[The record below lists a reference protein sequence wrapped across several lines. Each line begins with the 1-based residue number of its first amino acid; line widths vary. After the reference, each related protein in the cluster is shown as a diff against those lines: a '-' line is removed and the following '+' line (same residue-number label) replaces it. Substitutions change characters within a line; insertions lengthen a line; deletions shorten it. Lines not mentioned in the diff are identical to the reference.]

1 MKPFD
6 EVRHSWQRHYPA
18 GKMPWRQVVP
28 GVVVLGLVV
37 GARLLGL
44 FEGLELKMLDQLL
57 RWRPAEATD
66 ERVLIVGID
75 EADIQRL
82 GTYPVPDGVLAE
94 LLQTLAAHRPRAV
107 GIDIY
112 RDLAVEPGHA
122 ALVETLDT
130 LPYAIA
136 IENILSNP
144 PVAGPTYLPPEQVG
158 FVDFPQDDDGF
169 VRRALL
175 GSPNAVGEFR
185 FSLALRLAET
195 YLQAEGLTL
204 KNGRR
209 DPWAMRF
216 GSTEFSQISPQTGGY
231 VGADAGGHQVLLNGR
246 SGPQPFRRVSLQ
258 QVLDGSV
265 DPTWIENAI
274 VLVGITSSSAKDF
287 LNSAAVATDSPGLVY
302 GVVMQAHATSQLV
315 SAVLDDRPL
324 LRPWPDGLEY
334 LWIVLWGGMGT
345 VLIWGVR
352 SPSWYLLTMG
362 LIGLGLVGV
371 SFGLLWLGG
380 WWIPL
385 VPTLVVFSVNGLVLP
400 GFYLYDQ
407 TLRSRIAERQQII
420 DQTYSAIHNGPL
432 QTLALLLRE
441 ADPVSWAEARPKLE
455 RLNQELRD
463 IRESLPA
470 VALPGGDQSAPL
482 HEKLWETY
490 TTTLER
496 GEPDFPG
503 LRSLKLKVVTFEPLS
518 TLGLSADDQQGLR
531 QFLEEALLNV
541 GKHGVNVTR
550 LTVVCQATDTENLI
564 QVIDNGQG
572 PYSLEASPAG
582 TGWGTRQAKQL
593 AQRLKGQFKREFS
606 SAGTCC
612 ELRWP
617 LVKPH
622 RLGFWGLNR

>member
-6 EVRHSWQRHYPA
+6 ELRHSWQRPSPA
-18 GKMPWRQVVP
+18 EKKPWRQVVP

-37 GARLLGL
+37 GARLAGL
-44 FEGLELKMLDQLL
+44 FEGLELKMLDTLL

-94 LLQTLAAHRPRAV
+94 LLQALAVHRPRAV

-122 ALVETLDT
+122 ALVETLAT
-130 LPYAIA
+130 LPNAIA

-144 PVAGPTYLPPEQVG
+144 PVAAPAFLPPEQVG
-158 FVDFPQDDDGF
+158 FIDFPQDDDGF

-195 YLQAEGLTL
+195 YLQAEGLAL
-204 KNGRR
+204 ENGQR

-216 GSTEFSQISPQTGGY
+216 GDTEFSQISPQTGGY
-231 VGADAGGHQVLLNGR
+231 VGADAGGHQILLNGR
-246 SGPQPFRRVSLQ
+246 SGPQPFRQVTLQ

-265 DPTWIENAI
+265 APSWIEDAI
-274 VLVGITSSSAKDF
+274 VLIGITSSSAKDF
-287 LNSAAVATDSPGLVY
+287 LNSAVVAADSPGLVY

-324 LRPWPDGLEY
+324 LRPWPQGLAY
-334 LWIVLWGGMGT
+334 LWIVLWGGVGT
-345 VLIWGVR
+345 VLIGWIK
-352 SPSWYLLTMG
+352 SPSWYLLTLG
-362 LIGLGLVGV
+362 LIGLSLVGV

-380 WWIPL
+380 WWLPL

-441 ADPVSWAEARPKLE
+441 TDADAEARPRLE

-470 VALPGGDQSAPL
+470 AAPPESEAIPL

-490 TTTLER
+490 TATLER
-496 GEPDFPG
+496 GEQDFPG
-503 LRSLKLKVVTFEPLS
+503 LRSLKLKVVTFEPLG
-518 TLGLSADDQQGLR
+518 TLGLSADDRQGLC

-550 LTVVCQATDTENLI
+550 LTVVCQATATENLI

-572 PYSLEASPAG
+572 PYSLDASPAG

-593 AQRLKGQFKREFS
+593 AQRLHGQFKREFS
-606 SAGTCC
+606 GAGTCC

-617 LVKPH
+617 LVAQR
-622 RLGFWGLNR
+622 RLGLRALGK

>member
-1 MKPFD
+1 M
-6 EVRHSWQRHYPA
+6 
-18 GKMPWRQVVP
+18 VP

-44 FEGLELKMLDQLL
+44 FQGLELKMLDTLL
-57 RWRPAEATD
+57 RWRPAEPTD

-94 LLQTLAAHRPRAV
+94 LLQTLAVHRPRAV

-112 RDLAVEPGHA
+112 RDMAVEPGHA
-122 ALVETLDT
+122 ALVETLAT
-130 LPYAIA
+130 KPYVIG

-195 YLQAEGLTL
+195 YLQAEGLAL
-204 KNGRR
+204 ENGLR

-216 GSTEFSQISPQTGGY
+216 GSVEFSQISPHAGGY
-231 VGADAGGHQVLLNGR
+231 VGVDAGGHQVLLNGR
-246 SGPQPFRRVSLQ
+246 SGSQPFRQVTLQ
-258 QVLDGSV
+258 QVLDNAV
-265 DPTWIENAI
+265 DPTWIEDAI

-287 LNSAAVATDSPGLVY
+287 LNSAAVASDNPGLVY

-315 SAVLDDRPL
+315 SAVMEGRPL
-324 LRPWPDGLEY
+324 LRTWPDGLEY
-334 LWIVLWGGMGT
+334 LWIVLWGGVGT
-345 VLIWGVR
+345 VLIGWVR
-352 SPSWYLLTMG
+352 SPSWYLLTLG

-380 WWIPL
+380 WWLPL

-441 ADPVSWAEARPKLE
+441 AEPAAWAETRLRLE

-470 VALPGGDQSAPL
+470 AVLPDNAQAIPL
-482 HEKLWETY
+482 HEQLWNTY
-490 TTTLER
+490 TATLAR
-496 GEPDFPG
+496 GEQDFPG

-518 TLGLSADDQQGLR
+518 TLGLSADDRQGLC

-550 LTVVCQATDTENLI
+550 LTVVCQATDAENLI

-572 PYSLEASPAG
+572 PYSLDTSSAG
-582 TGWGTRQAKQL
+582 TGWGTWQAKQL
-593 AQRLKGQFKREFS
+593 AQRLNGQFNREFS

-612 ELRWP
+612 ELRWA
-617 LVKPH
+617 LVAQR
-622 RLGFWGLNR
+622 RLGFRKLNR

>member
-6 EVRHSWQRHYPA
+6 ELRHSWQRRYPA
-18 GKMPWRQVVP
+18 EKMPWRQVVP

-44 FEGLELKMLDQLL
+44 FQGLELKMLDTLL
-57 RWRPAEATD
+57 RWRPAEPTD

-94 LLQTLAAHRPRAV
+94 LLQTLSIHQPRAV
-107 GIDIY
+107 GVDIY
-112 RDLAVEPGHA
+112 RDMAVEPGH
-122 ALVETLDT
+122 ETLVAT
-130 LPYAIA
+130 LATQPYVIG

-144 PVAGPTYLPPEQVG
+144 PVAGPTHLPPEQVG

-204 KNGRR
+204 ENGLRN
-209 DPWAMRF
+209 PWAMRY
-216 GSTEFSQISPQTGGY
+216 GDTEFTQLSPHSGGY
-231 VGADAGGHQVLLNGR
+231 VEADTGGHQVLLNGR
-246 SGPQPFRRVSLQ
+246 SGPQPFRQVTLQ
-258 QVLDGSV
+258 QVLDNAV
-265 DPTWIENAI
+265 DPAWIENAI

-287 LNSAAVATDSPGLVY
+287 LNSAVVASDSPGLVY

-315 SAVLDDRPL
+315 SAVIDDRPL
-324 LRPWPDGLEY
+324 LRTWPDGLEY
-334 LWIVLWGGMGT
+334 LWIVLWGGVGT
-345 VLIWGVR
+345 VLIGWVR
-352 SPSWYLLTMG
+352 SPSWYLLILG

-441 ADPVSWAEARPKLE
+441 AEPASWADARPRLE

-470 VALPGGDQSAPL
+470 AALPESEAIPL
-482 HEKLWETY
+482 HEQLWNTY
-490 TTTLER
+490 TATLAR
-496 GEPDFPG
+496 GEQDFPG

-518 TLGLSADDQQGLR
+518 TLGLSADERQGLC

-550 LTVVCQATDTENLI
+550 LTVVCQATDAENLI

-572 PYSLEASPAG
+572 PYSLDTSPTG

-617 LVKPH
+617 LGAQR
-622 RLGFWGLNR
+622 RLGFRMLNR